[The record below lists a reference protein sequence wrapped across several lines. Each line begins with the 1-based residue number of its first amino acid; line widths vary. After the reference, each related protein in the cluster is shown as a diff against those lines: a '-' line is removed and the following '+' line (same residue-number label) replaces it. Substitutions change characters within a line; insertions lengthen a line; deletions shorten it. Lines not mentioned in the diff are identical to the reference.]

1 MNRVFSKK
9 LGGYIDEIFD
19 IIGDKLEDINPY
31 FKDKPTTTDFNQ
43 EVIDDMERLGFD
55 PSAFENLE
63 EYDFLKRRKTIG
75 KAPKKETFDP
85 DIPTD
90 EQLRMLDE
98 EELLNYQNNAA
109 DDMPIEPLFLDSDF
123 EDMVTEER
131 LGGVSVKEL
140 PSYYS
145 KDPFPESDIKGA
157 LNAAD
162 DLFEAD
168 IENTM
173 RKYDI
178 F

>member
-109 DDMPIEPLFLDSDF
+109 DDMPIE
-123 EDMVTEER
+123 
-131 LGGVSVKEL
+131 
-140 PSYYS
+140 
-145 KDPFPESDIKGA
+145 
-157 LNAAD
+157 AD
-162 DLFEAD
+162 DMP
-168 IENTM
+168 I
-173 RKYDI
+173 
-178 F
+178 